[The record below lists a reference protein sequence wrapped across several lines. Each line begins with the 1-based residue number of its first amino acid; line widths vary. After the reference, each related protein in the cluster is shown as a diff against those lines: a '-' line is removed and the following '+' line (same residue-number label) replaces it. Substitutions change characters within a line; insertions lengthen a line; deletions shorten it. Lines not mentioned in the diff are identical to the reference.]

1 MNANAQIQ
9 YVAADGRLTMAGMQ
23 LFSAQA
29 RQIAA
34 LEAKLAALG
43 GVTTPAGG
51 GTQDAEARAAINA
64 IINAAG

>member
-1 MNANAQIQ
+1 MKPNAQIQ
-9 YVAADGRLTMAGMQ
+9 YVSQDGRLTMAGMQ
-23 LFSAQA
+23 LLDAQA

-43 GVTTPAGG
+43 LVTTPAGG